1 MNGINLHALVR
12 PLIAAVNPDQPVIIL
27 RSAGFEVVDF
37 EQKPVWAPAVSVM
50 AQPQPVPDKALQFLV
65 QQRQNSLWHDFYL
78 AGDWS
83 GLRRA
88 TEQGGD
94 LLYWNGFEWQVD
106 QVLEAWAPTVGW
118 TKVRC
123 IQVRACEPPDA
134 GATQPPAGSGEDGQ

>member
-12 PLIAAVNPDQPVIIL
+12 PLIAAINPDQPVIIL
-27 RSAGFEVVDF
+27 QSAGFAVVDF
-37 EQKPVWAPAVSVM
+37 EQKPVWSPAVPVM
-50 AQPQPVPDKALQFLV
+50 AQPQPVPDKVLQFLA
-65 QQRQNSLWHDFYL
+65 QQRGNSIWHDFYL
-78 AGDWS
+78 SGEWN

-123 IQVRACEPPDA
+123 VQVRACEPPDA
-134 GATQPPAGSGEDGQ
+134 GATQPPAGKEGAGQ